1 MRTTEFTEQ
10 QLPRIAKLLGF
21 EKEPKWLTLR
31 FAIFISLS
39 VNEKIDTSEKID
51 FTNGK
56 TYSLDVI
63 TGKGKVDLQGE
74 QADYTDLIALMIA
87 NNDNYKVNTHR
98 GLEIKLEQHCER
110 GFSILASSFNDNSD
124 VFEWIKQE
132 FLN

>member
-21 EKEPKWLTLR
+21 EKEPKWLTIR

-39 VNEKIDTSEKID
+39 VDKKIDTSDKID
-51 FTNGK
+51 FSNGK
-56 TYSLDVI
+56 TYNLDVI

-87 NNDNYKVNTHR
+87 NNDDYKVNTHR

-110 GFSILASSFNDNSD
+110 GFSILASSFNENSD

-132 FLN
+132 FL

>member
-21 EKEPKWLTLR
+21 EKEPKWLTIR

-39 VNEKIDTSEKID
+39 VDKEMETGNKID

-56 TYSLDVI
+56 TYNLDVI

-74 QADYTDLIALMIA
+74 QADYTDLISLMIA
-87 NNDNYKVNTHR
+87 NNDKYKVNTHR

-110 GFSILASSFNDNSD
+110 GFSILSSSFNENSD

-132 FLN
+132 FL

>member
-21 EKEPKWLTLR
+21 EKEPKWLTIR

-39 VNEKIDTSEKID
+39 VDEKIDTSEKID
-51 FTNGK
+51 FSNGK
-56 TYSLDVI
+56 TYNLDVI
-63 TGKGKVDLQGE
+63 TGKGKVDQQGE
-74 QADYTDLIALMIA
+74 QADYTDLISLMIA
-87 NNDNYKVNTHR
+87 NNDNYKLNTHR

-110 GFSILASSFNDNSD
+110 GFSILASSFNENSD

-132 FLN
+132 FL

>member
-21 EKEPKWLTLR
+21 EKEPKWLTIR

-39 VNEKIDTSEKID
+39 VDKKIDTSDKID
-51 FTNGK
+51 FSNGK
-56 TYSLDVI
+56 TYNLDVI

-74 QADYTDLIALMIA
+74 QADYTDLISLMIA
-87 NNDNYKVNTHR
+87 NNDNYKINTHR

-110 GFSILASSFNDNSD
+110 GFSILASSFNENSD

-132 FLN
+132 FL

>member
-21 EKEPKWLTLR
+21 EKEPKWLTIR

-39 VNEKIDTSEKID
+39 VDEKIDTSDKIN

-56 TYSLDVI
+56 IYNLDVI
-63 TGKGKVDLQGE
+63 TGKGKVDQQGE
-74 QADYTDLIALMIA
+74 QADYTDLISLIIA

-110 GFSILASSFNDNSD
+110 GFSILASSFNENSD

-132 FLN
+132 FL

>member
-21 EKEPKWLTLR
+21 EKEPKWLTIR

-39 VNEKIDTSEKID
+39 VDKKIDTSDKID

-56 TYSLDVI
+56 TYNLDVI

-74 QADYTDLIALMIA
+74 QADYTDLISLMIA
-87 NNDNYKVNTHR
+87 NNDKYKVNTHR

-110 GFSILASSFNDNSD
+110 GFSILASSFNENSD

-132 FLN
+132 FL

>member
-1 MRTTEFTEQ
+1 MRTTQFTEQ

-21 EKEPKWLTLR
+21 DKEPKWLTIR

-39 VNEKIDTSEKID
+39 VDEKIDTSDKID
-51 FTNGK
+51 FSDGK

-63 TGKGKVDLQGE
+63 TGNGKVDLQGE

-87 NNDNYKVNTHR
+87 NNDNNKVNTHR
-98 GLEIKLEQHCER
+98 GLELKLEQHCER
-110 GFSILASSFNDNSD
+110 GFSILASSFNENSD

-132 FLN
+132 FLT

>member
-21 EKEPKWLTLR
+21 EKEPKWLTIR

-39 VNEKIDTSEKID
+39 VDKKIGTSDKID
-51 FTNGK
+51 FSNGK
-56 TYSLDVI
+56 TYNLDVI

-87 NNDNYKVNTHR
+87 NNDKYKVNTHR

-110 GFSILASSFNDNSD
+110 GFSILASSFNENSD

-132 FLN
+132 FL

>member
-21 EKEPKWLTLR
+21 EKEPKWLTIR

-39 VNEKIDTSEKID
+39 VDEKIDTSEKID
-51 FTNGK
+51 FSNGK
-56 TYSLDVI
+56 TYNLDVI

-74 QADYTDLIALMIA
+74 QADYTDLISLIIA
-87 NNDNYKVNTHR
+87 NNDKYKVNTHR

-110 GFSILASSFNDNSD
+110 GFSILASSFNENSD

-132 FLN
+132 FL

>member
-10 QLPRIAKLLGF
+10 QLSRIAKLLGF
-21 EKEPKWLTLR
+21 EKEPKWLTIR

-39 VNEKIDTSEKID
+39 VDKKIDTSDKID
-51 FTNGK
+51 FSNGK
-56 TYSLDVI
+56 TYNLDVI

-74 QADYTDLIALMIA
+74 QANYTDLIALMIA
-87 NNDNYKVNTHR
+87 NNDKYKVNTHR

-110 GFSILASSFNDNSD
+110 GFSILASSFNENSD

-132 FLN
+132 FL

>member
-21 EKEPKWLTLR
+21 EKEPKWLTIR

-39 VNEKIDTSEKID
+39 VDEKIDTSDKID
-51 FTNGK
+51 FSNGK
-56 TYSLDVI
+56 TYNLDVI

-74 QADYTDLIALMIA
+74 QADYTDLISLMIA

-110 GFSILASSFNDNSD
+110 GFSILASSFNENSD

-132 FLN
+132 FL

>member
-39 VNEKIDTSEKID
+39 VNKKIDTSEKID

-56 TYSLDVI
+56 TYNLDVI
-63 TGKGKVDLQGE
+63 TGKGKVDRQGE

-124 VFEWIKQE
+124 VFEWVKQE
-132 FLN
+132 FL

>member
-21 EKEPKWLTLR
+21 EKEPKWLTIR

-39 VNEKIDTSEKID
+39 VNEKIDTNNKID

-87 NNDNYKVNTHR
+87 NNDDYKVNTHR

-110 GFSILASSFNDNSD
+110 GFSILASSFNENSD

-132 FLN
+132 FL

>member
-1 MRTTEFTEQ
+1 MRTTEFIEQ

-21 EKEPKWLTLR
+21 EKEPKWLTIR

-39 VNEKIDTSEKID
+39 VDKRIDTSDKID

-56 TYSLDVI
+56 TYNLDVI

-74 QADYTDLIALMIA
+74 QADYTDLISLMIA
-87 NNDNYKVNTHR
+87 NNDKYKVNTHR

-110 GFSILASSFNDNSD
+110 GFSILASSFNENSD

-132 FLN
+132 FL